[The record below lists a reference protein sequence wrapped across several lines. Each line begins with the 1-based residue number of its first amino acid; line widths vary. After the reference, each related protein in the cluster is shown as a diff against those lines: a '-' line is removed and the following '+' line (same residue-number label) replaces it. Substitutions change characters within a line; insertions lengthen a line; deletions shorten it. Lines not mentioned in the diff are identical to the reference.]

1 MAELKLFIDALN
13 DIESGLVDIIKSFV
27 YVDED
32 IIDLYHLGIT
42 NYNEGIKIF
51 IKEMKEY
58 LEKVWSEYHRQDLE
72 MLNEDSTVDDFMYML
87 SEDSEITRYEIL
99 SDSFTIGEDYDEY
112 FKILSK
118 NTKIILN
125 YYFGI
130 AFHDKD

>member
-1 MAELKLFIDALN
+1 MAELKLFVDALN
-13 DIESGLVDIIKSFV
+13 NMEPGLVDIIKSFV
-27 YVDED
+27 YVDKD

-42 NYNEGIKIF
+42 NYNEGIKTF

-58 LEKVWSEYHRQDLE
+58 FEKTWNEYYRQDLE
-72 MLNEDSTVDDFMYML
+72 MLNEDSTIDDFMYML
-87 SEDSEITRYEIL
+87 IKDSEITTYEIL
-99 SDSFTIGEDYDEY
+99 EDSFLPGEDFDEY

-118 NTKIILN
+118 NTKIILD

>member
-1 MAELKLFIDALN
+1 MAELKLFVGALN
-13 DIESGLVDIIKSFV
+13 NMEPGLVDIIKSFV
-27 YVDED
+27 YVDKD
-32 IIDLYHLGIT
+32 IIDLYYLGIT

-58 LEKVWSEYHRQDLE
+58 FEKTWNEYDREDLE
-72 MLNEDSTVDDFMYML
+72 MLNEDSTIYDFMYML
-87 SEDSEITRYEIL
+87 SEDYEIVRYEIL
-99 SDSFTIGEDYDEY
+99 ANSFPPGEDFDQY

-118 NTKIILN
+118 NTKIILD